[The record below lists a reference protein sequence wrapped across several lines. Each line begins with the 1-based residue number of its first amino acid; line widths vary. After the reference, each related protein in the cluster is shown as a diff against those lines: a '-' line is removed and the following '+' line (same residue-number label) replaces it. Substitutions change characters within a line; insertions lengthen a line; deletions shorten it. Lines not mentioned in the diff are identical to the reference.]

1 MIGLPD
7 CALLVEFHYFHQQK
21 KFAYTP
27 KKSAVTPIHARMLA
41 AEIQRYE
48 KRSAEKSHAIP
59 EHLVETFLLYRNYES
74 MTMKRRNDFHL
85 TATEPA
91 ADKRLYPFRG
101 EDSLRP
107 TSALLNL

>member
-1 MIGLPD
+1 
-7 CALLVEFHYFHQQK
+7 
-21 KFAYTP
+21 
-27 KKSAVTPIHARMLA
+27 
-41 AEIQRYE
+41 
-48 KRSAEKSHAIP
+48 
-59 EHLVETFLLYRNYES
+59 
-74 MTMKRRNDFHL
+74 MTMNRRNDFHL